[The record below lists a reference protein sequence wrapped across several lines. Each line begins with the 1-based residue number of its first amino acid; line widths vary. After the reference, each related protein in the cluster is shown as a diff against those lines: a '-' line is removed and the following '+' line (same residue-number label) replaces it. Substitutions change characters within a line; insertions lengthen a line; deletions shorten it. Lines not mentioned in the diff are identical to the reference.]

1 MKKIILF
8 LLAFTLLCTGVSAE
22 TFENSFY
29 YTPGEGIEL
38 ISYVALNEDNY
49 VYNSLRDLTL
59 MGIFRQER
67 DFSLANYVTLPDS
80 LKLLF
85 RCAGLEEY
93 AYSLGE
99 NMPLRKQLGIDPSLP
114 CYPTDGFFIAAYEKG
129 LITHDRLMG
138 YFKNQPGCGIMH
150 YAVRG
155 EVIVW
160 IAKLY
165 GIEPSYNFTV
175 LNRYG
180 DPQFVAPAYK
190 PYFAGVINSG
200 AGLVVNG
207 SYNACSLMKNGDLV
221 SLLTRFYPYLLK
233 ANGIESRTSV
243 VRDCREGI
251 LTLENGDTIT
261 FTSENPGL
269 LVGSD
274 YADNMFMLS
283 NPVAKNKKITYYIKN
298 GKVLFVSTNI
308 SKPANEHVESRTF
321 SLYFYDNST
330 GKAVFKTEKGFEE
343 YFLSEKAEII
353 IDDKKLQPE
362 KLTEFTDRTYI
373 AELAAVNEH
382 SLKTIVKLEE
392 MQKK

>member
-1 MKKIILF
+1 MKKLILL
-8 LLAFTLLCTGVSAE
+8 LLAFSLLCTGASAE
-22 TFENSFY
+22 TFENGFY

-67 DFSLANYVTLPDS
+67 DFSLANYLTLPDC

-99 NMPLRKQLGIDPSLP
+99 NMSRRTELGIDPSLP

-129 LITHDRLMG
+129 LITHNRLMG
-138 YFKNQPGCGIMH
+138 YFENKPGCGIMH

-160 IAKLY
+160 IAKLF
-165 GIEPSYNFTV
+165 GIEPSYDFTV

-190 PYFAGVINSG
+190 PYFAGAINSG

-233 ANGIESRTSV
+233 ANGIESRTSAV
-243 VRDCREGI
+243 LDCTEGRV
-251 LTLENGDTIT
+251 TLENGDVIT
-261 FTSENPGL
+261 FSQENPGL
-269 LVGSD
+269 LVGPD

-283 NPVAKNKKITYYIKN
+283 GDIAKYKKLTYYIKN
-298 GKVLFVSTNI
+298 GKIIFVSTNI
-308 SKPANEHVESRTF
+308 GKPAYTQSDSHTL
-321 SLYFYDNST
+321 SLYFYDDST
-330 GKAVFKTEKGFEE
+330 GKAVFKTEAGFEE
-343 YFLSEKAEII
+343 YFLAENAEIVI
-353 IDDKKLQPE
+353 SGENVTPG
-362 KLTEFTDRTYI
+362 KLTEFTDRSFTVET
-373 AELAAVNEH
+373 ASVNEH
-382 SLKTIVKLEE
+382 SLKTIVKIKE
-392 MQKK
+392 M